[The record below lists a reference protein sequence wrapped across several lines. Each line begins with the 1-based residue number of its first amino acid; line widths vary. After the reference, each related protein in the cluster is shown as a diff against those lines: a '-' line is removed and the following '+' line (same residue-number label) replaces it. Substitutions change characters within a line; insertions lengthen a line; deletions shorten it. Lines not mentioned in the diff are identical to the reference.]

1 MNLSDFAFFHQGKI
15 VKMLSS
21 QDAQFLAA
29 IDHVITPQQDHAL
42 LLLHGFASSPGV
54 YRDILPFLTGYDRI
68 VCPIL
73 PGHAESIAAFSQS
86 TAQQWRDTARDT
98 CAQLVAKYKQVSI
111 VGLSLGGSLA
121 LELSQMFRLHH
132 LYLLAPALQL
142 HYSALLA
149 EYAAWGL
156 RMLGCQTLL
165 NHGGDVFSETGQELA
180 YQRLPLS
187 AIIEVL
193 SFIQSQTI
201 IQPNCPTDLFLGRY
215 DKVVDVQMV
224 ARHYA
229 QQATVTTH
237 WLEHSAHVLPVDG
250 DKDRLLKAINHHG

>member
-21 QDAQFLAA
+21 QDAHFLAA
-29 IDHVITPQQDHAL
+29 IDDIITPQQDHAL
-42 LLLHGFASSPGV
+42 LLLHGFASSPAV
-54 YRDILPFLTGYDRI
+54 YREILPSITGYDRI
-68 VCPIL
+68 VCPVL
-73 PGHAESIAAFSQS
+73 PGHAQSVAVFSQS

-98 CAQLVAKYKQVSI
+98 CAELVDKYAHVSI

-121 LELSQMFRLHH
+121 LELSQTFRLNH

-149 EYAAWGL
+149 GYAAWGL
-156 RMLGCQTLL
+156 RMLGCKTLF
-165 NHGGDVFSETGQELA
+165 NHGGDVFTANAQELA

-193 SFIQSQTI
+193 SFIESQTI

-215 DKVVDVQMV
+215 DKVVDVQAV

-229 QQATVTTH
+229 QQATVKTH
-237 WLEHSAHVLPVDG
+237 WLEHSAHVLPLDG
-250 DKDRLLKAINHHG
+250 DKEVLLKAINK